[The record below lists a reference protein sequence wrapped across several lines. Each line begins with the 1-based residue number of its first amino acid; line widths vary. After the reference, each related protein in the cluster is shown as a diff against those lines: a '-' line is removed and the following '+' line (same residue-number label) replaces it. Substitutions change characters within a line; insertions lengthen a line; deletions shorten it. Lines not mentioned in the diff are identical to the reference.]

1 MIDEYDSTFRNSGF
15 NQEYKEIYKNKMNDF
30 LKTFKPHKCIIAGV
44 YHPQTLGFDLSVAN
58 SYDHFSTYINPNKIA
73 FTR

>member
-1 MIDEYDSTFRNSGF
+1 MIDEYDSVFRNPDFSYEEKVMHKTKL
-15 NQEYKEIYKNKMNDF
+15 NSF
-30 LKTFKPHKCIIAGV
+30 LKGLKSKKCIIAGV
-44 YHPQTLGFDLSVAN
+44 YHPQTLGFDLSVVN

>member
-1 MIDEYDSTFRNSGF
+1 MIDEYDSVFRNQDFSY
-15 NQEYKEIYKNKMNDF
+15 EEKVMYKTKLNDF
-30 LKTFKPHKCIIAGV
+30 LKAFKPHKCIIGGV

>member
-1 MIDEYDSTFRNSGF
+1 M
-15 NQEYKEIYKNKMNDF
+15 YKNKLNDF
-30 LKTFKPHKCIIAGV
+30 LKAFKAHKCIIAGV